1 MTRNIIQF
9 VILFFLLVL
18 AQAICSKICLFNV
31 AVPIIFIYFIIRL
44 PLSLGVNWL
53 MTLSFFIGLVID
65 IFNNS
70 LGMNALSCVILA
82 ISKRPVFRLYFP
94 REDEYNPTVRSSLS
108 ASHRSLPMNTQ
119 SHHAEVPDNCY
130 PRQYK
135 DCGVPHVRSAQTHA
149 ACLWSALHT
158 AKSLRRPDKHEHIWH
173 ARSPEMS
180 VCLFRVQ
187 S

>member
-1 MTRNIIQF
+1 MTRNIIHF
-9 VILFFLLVL
+9 VILFFVLVL

-94 REDEYNPTVRSSLS
+94 REDDITDTIPSIDSLGLSVYFRFMSSLTLIYCALLFGIQAFSLMNIGLTLLRIAASSLLSIILILGIDSLS
-108 ASHRSLPMNTQ
+108 ASHREKRL
-119 SHHAEVPDNCY
+119 
-130 PRQYK
+130 
-135 DCGVPHVRSAQTHA
+135 
-149 ACLWSALHT
+149 
-158 AKSLRRPDKHEHIWH
+158 
-173 ARSPEMS
+173 
-180 VCLFRVQ
+180 
-187 S
+187 

>member
-94 REDEYNPTVRSSLS
+94 REDDITDTIPSIDSLGLSVYFRFMSSLTLIYCALLFGIQAFSLMNISLTILRIAASSLLSIILILGIDSLS
-108 ASHRSLPMNTQ
+108 ANHREKRL
-119 SHHAEVPDNCY
+119 
-130 PRQYK
+130 
-135 DCGVPHVRSAQTHA
+135 
-149 ACLWSALHT
+149 
-158 AKSLRRPDKHEHIWH
+158 
-173 ARSPEMS
+173 
-180 VCLFRVQ
+180 
-187 S
+187 

>member
-65 IFNNS
+65 IFNTS

-94 REDEYNPTVRSSLS
+94 REDDITDTIPSIDSLGLSVYFRFMSSLTLIYCALLFGIQAFSLMNIGLTLLRIAASSLLSIILILGIDSLS
-108 ASHRSLPMNTQ
+108 ASHREKRL
-119 SHHAEVPDNCY
+119 
-130 PRQYK
+130 
-135 DCGVPHVRSAQTHA
+135 
-149 ACLWSALHT
+149 
-158 AKSLRRPDKHEHIWH
+158 
-173 ARSPEMS
+173 
-180 VCLFRVQ
+180 
-187 S
+187 

>member
-31 AVPIIFIYFIIRL
+31 AVPSIFIYFIIRL

-94 REDEYNPTVRSSLS
+94 REDDITDTIPSIDSLGLSVYFRFMSSLTLIYCALLFGIQAFSLMNIGLTLLRIAASSLLSIILILGIDSLS
-108 ASHRSLPMNTQ
+108 ASHREKRL
-119 SHHAEVPDNCY
+119 
-130 PRQYK
+130 
-135 DCGVPHVRSAQTHA
+135 
-149 ACLWSALHT
+149 
-158 AKSLRRPDKHEHIWH
+158 
-173 ARSPEMS
+173 
-180 VCLFRVQ
+180 
-187 S
+187 

>member
-70 LGMNALSCVILA
+70 PGMSALSCVILA

-94 REDEYNPTVRSSLS
+94 REDDITDTIPSIDSLGLSVYFRFMSSLTLIYCALLFGIQAFSLMNIGLTLLRIAASSLLSIILILGIDSLS
-108 ASHRSLPMNTQ
+108 ASHREKRL
-119 SHHAEVPDNCY
+119 
-130 PRQYK
+130 
-135 DCGVPHVRSAQTHA
+135 
-149 ACLWSALHT
+149 
-158 AKSLRRPDKHEHIWH
+158 
-173 ARSPEMS
+173 
-180 VCLFRVQ
+180 
-187 S
+187 

>member
-53 MTLSFFIGLVID
+53 MTISFFIGLVID

-82 ISKRPVFRLYFP
+82 ITKRPVFRLYFP
-94 REDEYNPTVRSSLS
+94 REDDITDTIPSIDSLGLSVYFRFMSSLTLIYCALLFGIQAFSLMNISLTILRIAASSLLSIILILGIDSLS
-108 ASHRSLPMNTQ
+108 ANHREKRL
-119 SHHAEVPDNCY
+119 
-130 PRQYK
+130 
-135 DCGVPHVRSAQTHA
+135 
-149 ACLWSALHT
+149 
-158 AKSLRRPDKHEHIWH
+158 
-173 ARSPEMS
+173 
-180 VCLFRVQ
+180 
-187 S
+187 